1 FDCNRDRR
9 AYWRVGY
16 VVLRAIDDPLATSRL
31 CGDGLERYV
40 GRCRA
45 MIVHAKPRVCLSF
58 MVGEGEMEVAV
69 VDEFQ
74 QEAFALGV
82 IHHVVKQKMT
92 KPRGRREGGG
102 NVGIAGR
109 QFFGH
114 DAAGEMIRAS
124 AATVF

>member
-1 FDCNRDRR
+1 
-9 AYWRVGY
+9 
-16 VVLRAIDDPLATSRL
+16 
-31 CGDGLERYV
+31 
-40 GRCRA
+40 
-45 MIVHAKPRVCLSF
+45 MIVHAKSRISLGF
-58 MVGEGEMEVAV
+58 MVGEGEMEAV
-69 VDEFQ
+69 VADEFQ

-82 IHHVVKQKMT
+82 IHHVVKQEMT
-92 KPRGRREGGG
+92 KPGGRREYGG